1 MTLLEYIKK
10 VNVGFDELSPAEQ
23 MRIILSF
30 LSKYLVVQSYYVEV
44 DGQRYRL
51 NLIHFSTYRGFGL
64 IRVVGTYLRTTPQR

>member
-1 MTLLEYIKK
+1 MLKVINKNAIKHFAREIGIIRENMTLLEYIKK

-23 MRIILSF
+23 MRISLSF

-51 NLIHFSTYRGFGL
+51 N
-64 IRVVGTYLRTTPQR
+64 

>member
-23 MRIILSF
+23 MRISLSF

-51 NLIHFSTYRGFGL
+51 N
-64 IRVVGTYLRTTPQR
+64 